1 MHPSALSQ
9 EPSCITD
16 HHLVA
21 YSDAS
26 GFSNA
31 GAGGRLGRVFYRRR
45 GPEFAASLGL
55 RDGGGCR
62 SGAWWGEFDRFVRLH
77 CERVPVG
84 FGGAGAQP
92 GENLAAEDGG
102 GVGEVDGLPPSGVES
117 VSPKKVLILMSDTG
131 GGHRASAEAIKAAF
145 NQEFGDDYRVC
156 FGFFFFFSNVLDFIL
171 FWSLQSAKSSCES
184 H

>member
-9 EPSCITD
+9 EPSCIAD
-16 HHLVA
+16 HLVPC
-21 YSDAS
+21 SDAS
-26 GFSNA
+26 PFSNA
-31 GAGGRLGRVFYRRR
+31 GAGGRSGRVFYRRRRR

-55 RDGGGCR
+55 RDGGGGSG
-62 SGAWWGEFDRFVRLH
+62 SGAWWGEFNRFVRLH
-77 CERVPVG
+77 CERVPLG

-102 GVGEVDGLPPSGVES
+102 GVGEEDGRLPSGVEA

-145 NQEFGDDYRVC
+145 NQEFGDDYRVW
-156 FGFFFFFSNVLDFIL
+156 FFFFFCSNVLDFM
-171 FWSLQSAKSSCES
+171 
-184 H
+184 